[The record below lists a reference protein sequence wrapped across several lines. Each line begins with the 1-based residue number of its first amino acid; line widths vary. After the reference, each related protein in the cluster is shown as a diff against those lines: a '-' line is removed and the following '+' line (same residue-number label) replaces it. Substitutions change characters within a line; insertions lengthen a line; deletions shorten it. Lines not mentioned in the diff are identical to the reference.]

1 LKIRAGV
8 RVLIVFPLYLLP
20 CRERVTVLC
29 RAPRCVFVCVCVCLC
44 VYSRVGASCVGC
56 PICVCVVLELRADAA
71 GRRGRILVRAQHA
84 KHGLGMLR
92 ATRATAGLPTHDARA

>member
-1 LKIRAGV
+1 MDAWQV
-8 RVLIVFPLYLLP
+8 QTWQP
-20 CRERVTVLC
+20 
-29 RAPRCVFVCVCVCLC
+29 VCW
-44 VYSRVGASCVGC
+44 
-56 PICVCVVLELRADAA
+56 ELRADAA